1 VKNRYCHLVSLL
13 MCLLMVP
20 AVHAQTSSMRLSTL
34 EWPPYVSASLPDEG
48 LTTSLVKTVASQ
60 AGIATSISYAPWS
73 RAVQVGSNDPS
84 YAGYFPA
91 FYLPEREKTCYFSG
105 EIGHS
110 VIGFAYLKPQA
121 FQWNTLADL
130 RGQQIGTVQA
140 YANGEEFD
148 AMVRQG
154 LLKTDIAPSDISNLR
169 KLLAKRISVAVID
182 RDVLRQLLIT
192 EASLQAD
199 KDRIVFHP
207 RELTTFSMRICF
219 QRTESGQ
226 ALQKAFD
233 AELKKVNIKKLEN
246 AYFQR
251 LSRLPPARE

>member
-1 VKNRYCHLVSLL
+1 MKNRYCHLVSLL
-13 MCLLMVP
+13 TYLLILPV
-20 AVHAQTSSMRLSTL
+20 VHAQTSGMRLSTL
-34 EWPPYVSASLPDEG
+34 EWSPYVSASLPDEG
-48 LTTSLVKTVASQ
+48 LTTSLIKTVASQ
-60 AGIATSISYAPWS
+60 AGISTSISYAPWS

-91 FYLPEREKTCYFSG
+91 FYLQEREKSCYFSG
-105 EIGHS
+105 EIGRS
-110 VIGFAYLKPQA
+110 IIGFAYLKPQA
-121 FQWNTLADL
+121 FKWNTLADL
-130 RGQQIGTVQA
+130 RGQQIGIVQA

-169 KLLAKRISVAVID
+169 KLLAKRISLAVID

-199 KDRIVFHP
+199 KNRIVFHP

-219 QRTESGQ
+219 QRTESGLT
-226 ALQKAFD
+226 LQKSFD
-233 AELKKVNIKKLEN
+233 AELKKINVKKLEN

-251 LSRLPPARE
+251 LSRIPAARD